1 MPRWFTRL
9 SLTAVACLLG
19 LPALA
24 EDPPADLYVSPRG
37 NDQWT
42 GRLADP
48 KPDGSDGPL
57 ATLARAQTLVREL
70 KAKAAKPRP
79 MVVELRG
86 GTYYLPQPI
95 VFGPEDSGDAFGPV
109 IYRAYAGERP
119 VLSGGRPITGW
130 KVGSDGRWQVTLDD
144 VKQGRWNF
152 AQLFVNDQRRFRPRL
167 PAHGYYHVDR
177 QLPPSPEAAGRGF
190 DGLGYSGDE
199 IKPDWANLGNVK
211 LVAFQ
216 QWSAARM
223 RIAKINPHE
232 HTVRFTGHTLST
244 SGWAAMGKGN
254 RYLVENVKE
263 ALSEPGQWY
272 LDRPSGT
279 LTYVPRPGETPER
292 TVVVAP
298 RLQRLV
304 SFIGNAG
311 KEPSKETVVAHI
323 TLRGLT
329 LAHSNWVLP
338 PEGQVFPQAEIGLD
352 AAVAATG
359 TRSVVLDGCVIRH
372 TGGYAV
378 AFGLG
383 CACNRVENCEL
394 VDLGGGGVEIGD
406 ASSWDRSHRI
416 PTGPEDV
423 GGMTVRNCLIAHGG
437 RLHPAAVGVWIGHSK
452 DNTVQ
457 HNEIA
462 DLYYTGVSVGWTWG
476 YGPSPALNNRIEDND
491 IHTIGQGV
499 LSDMGGVYTL
509 GISPGTVVRH
519 NRIHDVQSFSYG
531 GWGLYTDEGS
541 SRLVMEDNLVYRTK
555 TGGFHQHYGK
565 ENQIRNNIFALAAE
579 HQLQRSRIESHTSFF
594 FQHNIVYWKTGPL
607 LGSNW
612 SDNHF
617 QMDYNTYWNAAGQP
631 VTFPGGLSLDGW
643 QKARKQDLHSQVAD
657 PRFEDP
663 EHDDFR
669 LKSDS
674 PAIKLGFVPFDLTT
688 FGRTAKPLRTADLP
702 PVPRAFDS
710 P

>member
-1 MPRWFTRL
+1 
-9 SLTAVACLLG
+9 LTAAVCLLG

-24 EDPPADLYVSPRG
+24 EESPADLYVSPRG
-37 NDQWT
+37 NDQWS

-57 ATLARAQTLVREL
+57 ATLVRSQTLVREL
-70 KAKAAKPRP
+70 KARAARPRP
-79 MVVELRG
+79 IVVELRG
-86 GTYYLPQPI
+86 GRYYLAQPI
-95 VFGPEDSGDAFGPV
+95 VFHPEDSGTASAPV
-109 IYRAYAGERP
+109 IYRAYGGERP

-167 PAHGYYHVDR
+167 PARGYYHVDR
-177 QLPPSPEAAGRGF
+177 ELPPSPEAGQRGF
-190 DGLGYSGDE
+190 DRLGYSGE
-199 IKPDWANLGNVK
+199 ELKADWANLGDVEIM
-211 LVAFQ
+211 AFQ

-223 RIAKINPHE
+223 RVAKIDPSQHA
-232 HTVRFTGHTLST
+232 VRFTGHTLST
-244 SGWAAMGKGN
+244 AGWAAMGKGN

-272 LDRPSGT
+272 LDRPSGV
-279 LTYVPRPGETPER
+279 LTYVPRPGESPER
-292 TVVVAP
+292 SVVVAP
-298 RLQRLV
+298 RLERLV
-304 SFIGNAG
+304 SFIGNPG
-311 KEPSKETVVAHI
+311 KDPSKETVVAHI
-323 TLRGLT
+323 KLCGLT

-338 PEGQVFPQAEIGLD
+338 PAGQVFPQAEIGLD

-359 TRSVVLDGCVIRH
+359 TRTVLLDGCVIRH
-372 TGGYAV
+372 TGGYAI
-378 AFGLG
+378 AFGIG

-416 PTGPEDV
+416 PAGPEDV
-423 GGMTVRNCLIAHGG
+423 GGQTVRNCLIAHGG

-452 DNTVQ
+452 DNRVE

-462 DLYYTGVSVGWTWG
+462 DFYYTGVSVGWTWG
-476 YGPSPALNNRIEDND
+476 YGPSPATNNDIIDND
-491 IHTIGQGV
+491 IHTLGQGV

-519 NRIHDVQSFSYG
+519 NRIYDVQSFSYG

-541 SRLVMEDNLVYRTK
+541 SGIVMEDNLVYRTK

-565 ENQIRNNIFALAAE
+565 ENRIRNNIFAFATE
-579 HQLQRSRIESHTSFF
+579 HQLQRSRIEQHTSFF
-594 FQHNIVYWKTGPL
+594 FQRNIVYWKTGPL

-617 QMDYNTYWNAAGQP
+617 QMDYNTYWNAAGKP
-631 VTFPGGLSLDGW
+631 VTFPGGLSLDAW
-643 QKARKQDLHSQVAD
+643 RKAHGQDLHSQVAD

-669 LKSDS
+669 LKADS

-688 FGRTAKPLRTADLP
+688 FGRTTKPLRTADLP
-702 PVPRAFDS
+702 AVPRAFDS

>member
-1 MPRWFTRL
+1 MPRWFTRF
-9 SLTAVACLLG
+9 SLTAVVCFLG

-24 EDPPADLYVSPRG
+24 AQPADLYVSPRG
-37 NDQWT
+37 NDQWS
-42 GRLADP
+42 GRLADV

-57 ATLARAQTLVREL
+57 ATVARAQALVREL

-79 MVVELRG
+79 VVVELRG
-86 GTYYLPQPI
+86 GTYYLAQPI
-95 VFGPEDSGDAFGPV
+95 VFGPDDSGTVGAPV

-130 KVGSDGRWQVTLDD
+130 KVGSDGRWQTTLAD
-144 VKQGRWNF
+144 VKDGRWNF

-167 PAHGYYHVDR
+167 PRQGYYHVDR
-177 QLPPSPEAAGRGF
+177 QLPPSPEAGQRGF

-199 IKPDWANLGNVK
+199 LKPDWANLGDVEI
-211 LVAFQ
+211 LGFQ

-223 RIAKINPHE
+223 RIAHVDPRE
-232 HTVRFTGHTLST
+232 HTVRFTGNTQT
-244 SGWAAMGKGN
+244 TAGYAALAKGH

-279 LTYVPRPGETPER
+279 LTYVPQPGESPER
-292 TVVVAP
+292 SVVVAP
-298 RLQRLV
+298 RLERLV
-304 SFIGNAG
+304 VFAADGA
-311 KEPSKETVVAHI
+311 KPRWVEHI
-323 TLRGLT
+323 ELRGLT

-338 PEGQVFPQAEIGLD
+338 PGGQAIGQAEITLD
-352 AAVAATG
+352 SAVVAIGAH
-359 TRSVVLDGCVIRH
+359 SVVLDDCVIRH
-372 TGGYAV
+372 TGAYAV
-378 AFGLG
+378 AFGAG
-383 CACNRVENCEL
+383 CCCNRLENCEL
-394 VDLGGGGVEIGD
+394 VDLGAGGVKIGQ
-406 ASSWDRSHRI
+406 AGSWDDSHRI
-416 PTGPEDV
+416 PAGLDSAV
-423 GGMTVRNCLIAHGG
+423 GGQTVRNCLIAHGG

-462 DLYYTGVSVGWTWG
+462 DLYYTGVSVGWSWG
-476 YGPSPALNNRIEDND
+476 YGPSAARNNRIVDND

-509 GISPGTVVRH
+509 GISPGTVVSH

-541 SRLVMEDNLVYRTK
+541 SNIVMEDNLVYRTK

-565 ENQIRNNIFALAAE
+565 ENQIRNNIFAFAAE
-579 HQLQRSRIESHTSFF
+579 QQLQRSRIESHTSFF
-594 FQHNIVYWKTGPL
+594 FERNIVYWTTGPL

-612 SDNHF
+612 DDNHF
-617 QMDYNTYWNAAGQP
+617 QMDYNTYWNAAGEP
-631 VTFPGGLSLDGW
+631 VTFVGGRSLEAW
-643 QKARKQDLHSQVAD
+643 QKDRRQDLHSQVAD
-657 PRFEDP
+657 PRFENP
-663 EHDDFR
+663 EQGDFR

-674 PAIKLGFVPFDLTT
+674 PALRLGFVPFDLTT
-688 FGRTAKPLRTADLP
+688 FGRTTKPPRTADLP